1 MATIINADTSDGL
14 KLTSDTSGEI
24 QFQSGGTTK
33 MTVGSSG
40 VTGIPLGTKNLII
53 NGDMR
58 IAQRGTSVS
67 ATNSNGYNTVDRFR
81 MDLGVGTLG
90 SYDVS
95 QSTDAPNGF
104 SNSLKLEV
112 ATAEAS
118 PASNAYSYIAYNFEG
133 QDLQGVSKG
142 NSDAK
147 PLTLSFWVKS
157 SKTGNVQVN
166 LRDLDNS
173 RLVGQTFSINS
184 ANTWEYKT
192 VTYPADTSGS
202 LDNDNNASLRVV
214 WWLDSGSN
222 YNTGSTPT
230 TWETL
235 ANADRAVGTDL
246 SFADTVGATFYI
258 TGVQLEV
265 GDTATD
271 FEHLQYGQQL
281 ALCQRYFQICGFHG
295 VAYNTTE
302 MGIASQ
308 FKVNMRTQP
317 SMSTVLYNT
326 DNYTGSA
333 NTIFR
338 VGVGNTAT
346 TSASYN
352 AASSGNNIGN
362 ILTTGLTANNIY
374 FGSFQASAEL

>member
-271 FEHLQYGQQL
+271 FEQRSYGEEL
-281 ALCQRYFQICGFHG
+281 ALCQRYYYAMSAPGG
-295 VAYNTTE
+295 AY
-302 MGIASQ
+302 
-308 FKVNMRTQP
+308 
-317 SMSTVLYNT
+317 Y
-326 DNYTGSA
+326 SA
-333 NTIFR
+333 
-338 VGVGNTAT
+338 
-346 TSASYN
+346 Y
-352 AASSGNNIGN
+352 
-362 ILTTGLTANNIY
+362 LTTWIT
-374 FGSFQASAEL
+374 